1 MKLFK
6 LFWCKIFSHK
16 STETLY
22 SKECDG
28 SIETYEIC
36 DRCGF
41 KINHTTIY
49 DCDDY
54 SPGDLINVVIIE
66 NKDNRKQR

>member
-6 LFWCKIFSHK
+6 LFWCKIVGHK
-16 STETLY
+16 STELLY

-28 SIETYEIC
+28 GIETYEIC
-36 DRCGF
+36 DRCGYE
-41 KINHTTIY
+41 INRTTIY

-54 SPGDLINVVIIE
+54 SPDDLINVIITE
-66 NKDNRKQR
+66 NNDKDE